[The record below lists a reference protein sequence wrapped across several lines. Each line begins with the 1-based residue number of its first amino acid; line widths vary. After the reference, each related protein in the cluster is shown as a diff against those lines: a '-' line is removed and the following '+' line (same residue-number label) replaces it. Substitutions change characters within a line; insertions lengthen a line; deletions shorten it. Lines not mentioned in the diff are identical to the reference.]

1 MTKTSQMSHN
11 KLKDWYQATCC
22 NPYFSMLFR
31 NKNQRQIW
39 KSLEIERGINARI
52 SPIKIGDIYKDLRC
66 QTKPIA
72 PKKIKK
78 LTLRDRRKV
87 SFYSL
92 RGNGHNCC
100 LNYKKVSKSPLRF
113 RYFQNILMD
122 NF

>member
-1 MTKTSQMSHN
+1 MS
-11 KLKDWYQATCC
+11 
-22 NPYFSMLFR
+22 FR

-78 LTLRDRRKV
+78 IDFTGPKEGFLLQ
-87 SFYSL
+87 FEGEWAQL
-92 RGNGHNCC
+92 
-100 LNYKKVSKSPLRF
+100 LFEL
-113 RYFQNILMD
+113 
-122 NF
+122 